1 MDRTTCSREVA
12 PLVKSGLV
20 EDTDDADRRRWVLR
34 LTSLG
39 ASKRAEAHP
48 RWERVQQMVNDE
60 FGETNVADL
69 LTRLERLRD
78 GSDRLSD
85 I

>member
-1 MDRTTCSREVA
+1 
-12 PLVKSGLV
+12 
-20 EDTDDADRRRWVLR
+20 
-34 LTSLG
+34 
-39 ASKRAEAHP
+39 
-48 RWERVQQMVNDE
+48 MVNDE